1 MCSAIFTMRRIIRIS
16 HKEFVYFGDV
26 SKIES
31 EIDQLDEGC
40 PELYHPEKSLLR
52 KKNHLEVNH
61 DVRGKW
67 LSKGWQL

>member
-1 MCSAIFTMRRIIRIS
+1 MRLAIFTMRRIIRIS
-16 HKEFVYFGDV
+16 LKEFVYFGDV

-40 PELYHPEKSLLR
+40 PELYHPENSLLK
-52 KKNHLEVNH
+52 KKNYLEVSR
-61 DVRGKW
+61 DVRGKC